1 MTFVR
6 RERRERASPS
16 SPKSVVTH
24 PQSHPVTPHHHPSAD
39 LPVHS
44 AGARPR
50 GPFPFAFD
58 ANAGMAP
65 WRRLSREWSRAV
77 ARAAAATGA
86 PPRGVARR
94 APSALLESG
103 RRVRESDDAGTSLV
117 ARAASFHRA
126 ASRRSDAVAASR
138 SLSSSARIDATSTA
152 STSRGGL
159 RGVAKPP
166 ESHFVDRMSAAASA
180 RDHAAVFEIFS
191 EMCEHYPEDPG
202 AEAYDVL
209 LQCASR
215 EGDPETA
222 LGLIEAMCAR
232 GHEPTALTH
241 ELVVVAYNRAGDVA
255 KGLEWLVLLSE
266 TENEDFMRRDAV
278 GVFDAVLLGAA
289 NVADQVRSIHWSPYD
304 IVRVVN
310 ADP

>member
-1 MTFVR
+1 
-6 RERRERASPS
+6 
-16 SPKSVVTH
+16 
-24 PQSHPVTPHHHPSAD
+24 
-39 LPVHS
+39 
-44 AGARPR
+44 
-50 GPFPFAFD
+50 
-58 ANAGMAP
+58 
-65 WRRLSREWSRAV
+65 
-77 ARAAAATGA
+77 
-86 PPRGVARR
+86 
-94 APSALLESG
+94 
-103 RRVRESDDAGTSLV
+103 
-117 ARAASFHRA
+117 
-126 ASRRSDAVAASR
+126 
-138 SLSSSARIDATSTA
+138 
-152 STSRGGL
+152 
-159 RGVAKPP
+159 
-166 ESHFVDRMSAAASA
+166 MSAAASA

-222 LGLIEAMCAR
+222 LELIEAMCAR

>member
-1 MTFVR
+1 
-6 RERRERASPS
+6 
-16 SPKSVVTH
+16 
-24 PQSHPVTPHHHPSAD
+24 
-39 LPVHS
+39 
-44 AGARPR
+44 
-50 GPFPFAFD
+50 
-58 ANAGMAP
+58 MAP
-65 WRRLSREWSRAV
+65 WRRLSRECSRAV

-222 LGLIEAMCAR
+222 LELIEAMCAR